1 MHHNGS
7 GTYGLFSCTVSF
19 TADSSYYYLIISGKL
34 QHLSAAAVGLGHVVI
49 VLQNHQI
56 RVASSADLS
65 FPVVHAQASGRVDGA
80 GIKG

>member
-1 MHHNGS
+1 MVPEH
-7 GTYGLFSCTVSF
+7 TASF
-19 TADSSYYYLIISGKL
+19 HVQSLLPQTLPIIICYYLIISGKL

-56 RVASSADLS
+56 RVVSSADLS
-65 FPVVHAQASGRVDGA
+65 FPVVHAQASGRVDGS